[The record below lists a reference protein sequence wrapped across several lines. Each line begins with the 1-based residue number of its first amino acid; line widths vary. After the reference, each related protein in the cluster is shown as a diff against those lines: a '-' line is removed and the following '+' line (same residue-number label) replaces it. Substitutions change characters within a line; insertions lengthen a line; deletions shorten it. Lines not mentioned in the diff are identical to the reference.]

1 MMSDARN
8 RPLLLSLLFFL
19 LTVSMAGAAAVPA
32 LRGRVNDY
40 AQILSPDQSTSLE
53 AQLARLEQDTGHQVV
68 LLTLPTLGGEAIES
82 FGIRVAEN
90 WKIGKKGFDNG
101 AILIV
106 AVNDRKLRLE
116 VGYGLEG
123 VLPDV
128 TANRIIRDYI
138 VPLFRSGDYGAGIV
152 SGITAVEKVI
162 RKEPLPESA
171 RKQAPSGGSGLNF
184 IVMLLITF
192 AILGL
197 FAFSSGANRR
207 SNGMWATG
215 SRRRG
220 STFWGGPGG
229 FGGGSSGGG
238 GFGGGGFSGGGG
250 SFGGGGSS
258 GSW

>member
-1 MMSDARN
+1 MIDARY
-8 RPLLLSLLFFL
+8 RPLPLSLLFLFL
-19 LTVSMAGAAAVPA
+19 SVSLAAAAAVPA

-40 AQILSPDQSTSLE
+40 AQILSPGQSSSLE
-53 AQLARLEQDTGHQVV
+53 SQLARLEQDTGHQVV
-68 LLTLPTLGGEAIES
+68 VLTLPTLDGEDIEG
-82 FGIRVAEN
+82 FGIRVAES

-101 AILIV
+101 VILIV

-138 VPLFRSGDYGAGIV
+138 VPLFRTGDFGAGIV

-162 RKEPLPESA
+162 RKEPLPEAS
-171 RKQAPSGGSGLNF
+171 RKQPQNRSSELNF

-192 AILGL
+192 GVLGL
-197 FAFSSGANRR
+197 FAFSSMANRR
-207 SNGMWATG
+207 GNGMWATG

-220 STFWGGPGG
+220 PTFWGG
-229 FGGGSSGGG
+229 FGGGGGFGSGGR
-238 GFGGGGFSGGGG
+238 FGGGGFSGGGG

>member
-1 MMSDARN
+1 MIDARN
-8 RPLLLSLLFFL
+8 RPLLLSLCFFFL
-19 LTVSMAGAAAVPA
+19 TISVASAAAVPA

-40 AQILSPDQSTSLE
+40 AQILTPEQSNALD
-53 AQLARLEQDTGHQVV
+53 AQLARLEQDTGHQVAV
-68 LLTLPTLGGEAIES
+68 LTLPSLDGEDIEGFS
-82 FGIRVAEN
+82 IRVAEN

-101 AILIV
+101 VILIV

-123 VLPDV
+123 ILPDL

-138 VPLFRSGDYGAGIV
+138 VPLFRSGDFAAGIV
-152 SGITAVEKVI
+152 SGINAVEKVI
-162 RKEPLPESA
+162 RKEPLPETA
-171 RKQAPSGGSGLNF
+171 RKQAQGRGSSLNF
-184 IVMLLITF
+184 IVMLVITF

-197 FAFSSGANRR
+197 FGFSSAANRR

-220 STFWGGPGG
+220 PTFWGGTGG
-229 FGGGSSGGG
+229 FGGGGFGGG
-238 GFGGGGFSGGGG
+238 GGGGFSGGGG

>member
-1 MMSDARN
+1 MIARN
-8 RPLLLSLLFFL
+8 RPLLLSLCFFFL
-19 LTVSMAGAAAVPA
+19 TISLAGAAAVPA

-40 AQILSPDQSTSLE
+40 AQILTPEQSNALD
-53 AQLARLEQDTGHQVV
+53 AQLARLEQDTGHQVAV
-68 LLTLPTLGGEAIES
+68 LTLPSLDGEDIEGFS
-82 FGIRVAEN
+82 IRVAEN

-101 AILIV
+101 VILIV

-123 VLPDV
+123 ILPDL

-138 VPLFRSGDYGAGIV
+138 VPLFRSGDFAAGII
-152 SGITAVEKVI
+152 SGINAVEKVI
-162 RKEPLPESA
+162 RKEPLPETA
-171 RKQAPSGGSGLNF
+171 RKQAQGRGSSLNF
-184 IVMLLITF
+184 IVMLVITF

-197 FAFSSGANRR
+197 FGFSSGANRR
-207 SNGMWATG
+207 GNGMWATG

-220 STFWGGPGG
+220 PTFWGGTGG
-229 FGGGSSGGG
+229 FGGGFGGG
-238 GFGGGGFSGGGG
+238 GGGGFSGGGG

>member
-1 MMSDARN
+1 MIARN
-8 RPLLLSLLFFL
+8 RPLLLSLCFFFL
-19 LTVSMAGAAAVPA
+19 TISLAGAAAVPA

-40 AQILSPDQSTSLE
+40 AQILTPEQSNALD
-53 AQLARLEQDTGHQVV
+53 AQLARLEQDTGHQVAV
-68 LLTLPTLGGEAIES
+68 LTLPSLDGEDIEGFS
-82 FGIRVAEN
+82 IRVAEN

-101 AILIV
+101 VILIV

-123 VLPDV
+123 ILPDL

-138 VPLFRSGDYGAGIV
+138 VPLFRSGDFAAGII
-152 SGITAVEKVI
+152 SGINAVEKVI
-162 RKEPLPESA
+162 RKEPLPETA
-171 RKQAPSGGSGLNF
+171 RKQAQGRGSSLNF
-184 IVMLLITF
+184 IVMLVITF

-197 FAFSSGANRR
+197 FGFSSAANRR

-220 STFWGGPGG
+220 PTFWGGTGG
-229 FGGGSSGGG
+229 FGGGGFGGG
-238 GFGGGGFSGGGG
+238 GGGGFSGGGG

>member
-1 MMSDARN
+1 M
-8 RPLLLSLLFFL
+8 
-19 LTVSMAGAAAVPA
+19 PA

-40 AQILSPDQSTSLE
+40 AQILTPEQSNALD
-53 AQLARLEQDTGHQVV
+53 AQLARLEQDTGHQVAV
-68 LLTLPTLGGEAIES
+68 LTLPSLDGEDIEGFS
-82 FGIRVAEN
+82 IRVAEN

-101 AILIV
+101 VILIV

-123 VLPDV
+123 ILPDL

-138 VPLFRSGDYGAGIV
+138 VPLFRSGDFAAGIV
-152 SGITAVEKVI
+152 SGINAVEKVI
-162 RKEPLPESA
+162 RKEPLPETA
-171 RKQAPSGGSGLNF
+171 RKQAQGRGSSLNF
-184 IVMLLITF
+184 IVMLVITC

-197 FAFSSGANRR
+197 FGFSSGANRR
-207 SNGMWATG
+207 GNGMWATG

-220 STFWGGPGG
+220 PTFWGGTGG
-229 FGGGSSGGG
+229 FGGGGFGGG
-238 GFGGGGFSGGGG
+238 GGGGFSGGGG

>member
-1 MMSDARN
+1 MIARN
-8 RPLLLSLLFFL
+8 RPLLLSLCFFFL
-19 LTVSMAGAAAVPA
+19 TISLAGAAAVPA

-40 AQILSPDQSTSLE
+40 AQILTPEQSNALD
-53 AQLARLEQDTGHQVV
+53 AQLARLEQDTGHQVAV
-68 LLTLPTLGGEAIES
+68 LTLPSLDGEDIEGFS
-82 FGIRVAEN
+82 IRVAEN

-101 AILIV
+101 VILIV

-123 VLPDV
+123 ILPDL

-138 VPLFRSGDYGAGIV
+138 VPPFRSGDFAAGIV
-152 SGITAVEKVI
+152 SGINAVEKVI
-162 RKEPLPESA
+162 RKEPLPETA
-171 RKQAPSGGSGLNF
+171 RKQAQGRGSSLNF
-184 IVMLLITF
+184 IVMLVITF

-197 FAFSSGANRR
+197 FGFSSAANRR

-220 STFWGGPGG
+220 PTFWGGTGG
-229 FGGGSSGGG
+229 FGGGGFGGG
-238 GFGGGGFSGGGG
+238 GGGGFSGGGG

>member
-1 MMSDARN
+1 MIARN
-8 RPLLLSLLFFL
+8 RPLLLSLCFFFL
-19 LTVSMAGAAAVPA
+19 TISVAGAAAVPA

-40 AQILSPDQSTSLE
+40 AQILTPEQSNALD
-53 AQLARLEQDTGHQVV
+53 AQLARLEQDTGHQVAV
-68 LLTLPTLGGEAIES
+68 LTLPSLDGEDIEGFS
-82 FGIRVAEN
+82 IRVAEN

-101 AILIV
+101 VILIV

-123 VLPDV
+123 ILPDL

-138 VPLFRSGDYGAGIV
+138 VPLFRSGDFAAGII
-152 SGITAVEKVI
+152 SGINAVEKVI
-162 RKEPLPESA
+162 RKEPLPETA
-171 RKQAPSGGSGLNF
+171 RKQAQGRGSSLNF
-184 IVMLLITF
+184 IVMLVITF

-197 FAFSSGANRR
+197 FGFSSGANRR
-207 SNGMWATG
+207 GNGMWATG

-220 STFWGGPGG
+220 PTFWGGTGG
-229 FGGGSSGGG
+229 FGGGGFGGG
-238 GFGGGGFSGGGG
+238 GGGGFSGGGG

>member
-1 MMSDARN
+1 MIDARN
-8 RPLLLSLLFFL
+8 RPLLLSLCFFFL
-19 LTVSMAGAAAVPA
+19 IVSVAGAAAVPA

-40 AQILSPDQSTSLE
+40 AQILTPEQSNALD
-53 AQLARLEQDTGHQVV
+53 AQLARLEQDTGHQVAV
-68 LLTLPTLGGEAIES
+68 LTLPSLDGEDIEGFS
-82 FGIRVAEN
+82 IRVAEN

-101 AILIV
+101 VILIV
-106 AVNDRKLRLE
+106 AVKDRKLRLE

-123 VLPDV
+123 ILPDL

-138 VPLFRSGDYGAGIV
+138 VPLFRSGDFAAGIV
-152 SGITAVEKVI
+152 SGINAVEKVI
-162 RKEPLPESA
+162 RKEPLPETA
-171 RKQAPSGGSGLNF
+171 RKQAQGRGSSLNF
-184 IVMLLITF
+184 IVMLVITF

-197 FAFSSGANRR
+197 FGFSSGANRR

-220 STFWGGPGG
+220 PTFWGGTGG
-229 FGGGSSGGG
+229 FGGGGFGGG
-238 GFGGGGFSGGGG
+238 GGGGFSGGGG

>member
-1 MMSDARN
+1 MIDARN
-8 RPLLLSLLFFL
+8 RPLLLSLCFFF
-19 LTVSMAGAAAVPA
+19 LTVSVAGAAAVPA

-40 AQILSPDQSTSLE
+40 AQILTPEQSNALD
-53 AQLARLEQDTGHQVV
+53 AQLARLEQDTGHQVAV
-68 LLTLPTLGGEAIES
+68 LTLPSLDGEDIEGFS
-82 FGIRVAEN
+82 IRVAEN

-101 AILIV
+101 VILIV

-123 VLPDV
+123 ILPDL

-138 VPLFRSGDYGAGIV
+138 VPLFRSGDFAAGIV
-152 SGITAVEKVI
+152 SGINAVEKVI
-162 RKEPLPESA
+162 RKEPLPETA
-171 RKQAPSGGSGLNF
+171 RKQAQGRGSSLNF
-184 IVMLLITF
+184 IVMLVITF

-197 FAFSSGANRR
+197 FGFSSGANRR

-220 STFWGGPGG
+220 PTFWGGTGG
-229 FGGGSSGGG
+229 FGGGGFGGG
-238 GFGGGGFSGGGG
+238 GGGGFSGGGG

>member
-1 MMSDARN
+1 MIARN
-8 RPLLLSLLFFL
+8 RPLLLSLCFFFL
-19 LTVSMAGAAAVPA
+19 TISVAGAAAVPA

-40 AQILSPDQSTSLE
+40 AQILTPEQSNALD
-53 AQLARLEQDTGHQVV
+53 AQLARLEQDTGHQVAV
-68 LLTLPTLGGEAIES
+68 LTLPSLDGEDIEGFS
-82 FGIRVAEN
+82 IRVAEN

-101 AILIV
+101 VILIV

-123 VLPDV
+123 ILPDL

-138 VPLFRSGDYGAGIV
+138 VPLFRSGDFAAGII
-152 SGITAVEKVI
+152 SGINAVEKVI
-162 RKEPLPESA
+162 RKEPLPETA
-171 RKQAPSGGSGLNF
+171 RKQAQGRGSSLNF
-184 IVMLLITF
+184 IVMLVITF

-197 FAFSSGANRR
+197 FGFSSAANRR

-220 STFWGGPGG
+220 PTFWGGTGG
-229 FGGGSSGGG
+229 FGGGGFGGG
-238 GFGGGGFSGGGG
+238 GGGGFSGGGG

>member
-1 MMSDARN
+1 MIARN
-8 RPLLLSLLFFL
+8 RPLLLSLCFFFL
-19 LTVSMAGAAAVPA
+19 TISLAGAAAVPA

-40 AQILSPDQSTSLE
+40 AQILTPEQSNALD
-53 AQLARLEQDTGHQVV
+53 AQLARLEQDTGHQVAV
-68 LLTLPTLGGEAIES
+68 LTLPSLDGEDIEGFS
-82 FGIRVAEN
+82 IRVAEN

-101 AILIV
+101 VILIV

-123 VLPDV
+123 ILPDL

-138 VPLFRSGDYGAGIV
+138 VPLFRSGDFAAGII
-152 SGITAVEKVI
+152 SGINAVEKVI
-162 RKEPLPESA
+162 RKEPLPETA
-171 RKQAPSGGSGLNF
+171 RKQAQGRGSSLNF
-184 IVMLLITF
+184 IVMLVITF

-197 FAFSSGANRR
+197 FGFSSGANRR

-220 STFWGGPGG
+220 PTFWGGTGG
-229 FGGGSSGGG
+229 FGGGGFGGG
-238 GFGGGGFSGGGG
+238 GGGGFSGGGG

>member
-1 MMSDARN
+1 MIARN
-8 RPLLLSLLFFL
+8 RPLLLSLCFFFL
-19 LTVSMAGAAAVPA
+19 TISVAGAAAVPA

-40 AQILSPDQSTSLE
+40 AQILTPEQSNALD
-53 AQLARLEQDTGHQVV
+53 AQLARLEQDTGHQVAV
-68 LLTLPTLGGEAIES
+68 LTLPSLDGEDIEGFS
-82 FGIRVAEN
+82 IRVAEN

-101 AILIV
+101 VILIV

-123 VLPDV
+123 ILPDL

-138 VPLFRSGDYGAGIV
+138 VPLFRSGDFAAGIV
-152 SGITAVEKVI
+152 SGINAVEKVI
-162 RKEPLPESA
+162 RKEPLPETA
-171 RKQAPSGGSGLNF
+171 RKQAQGRGSSLNF
-184 IVMLLITF
+184 IVMLVITF

-197 FAFSSGANRR
+197 FGFSSAANRR
-207 SNGMWATG
+207 GNGMWATG

-220 STFWGGPGG
+220 PTFWGGTGGFDGGG
-229 FGGGSSGGG
+229 FGGG
-238 GFGGGGFSGGGG
+238 GGGGFSGGGG